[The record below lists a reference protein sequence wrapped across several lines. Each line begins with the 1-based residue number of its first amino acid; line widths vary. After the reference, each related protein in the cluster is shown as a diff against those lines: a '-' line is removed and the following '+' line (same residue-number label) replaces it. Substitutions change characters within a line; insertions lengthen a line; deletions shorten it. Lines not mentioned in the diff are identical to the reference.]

1 MSSNKDDAIVLLE
14 AKEIMQA
21 LPIEVHNDH
30 ELASAIVVSLRQ
42 GLDKHDVQIK
52 ALNLAHRRLEAKVD
66 KGFQLASQEIQAIKQ
81 KAEIEAIHAQ
91 YTRQTATEARQEVA
105 QLWRSLYE
113 VQAVAKV
120 ADVKADGAKDIAKS
134 RTFDG
139 SNPLYGMAF
148 TAILI
153 IFILAFFTRV
163 ERVPT
168 LHPDRAVPANARS

>member
-1 MSSNKDDAIVLLE
+1 MSSKDDAIVLVE
-14 AKEIMQA
+14 AKEIMEA

-42 GLDKHDVQIK
+42 GLDKHEARIK
-52 ALNLAHRRLEAKVD
+52 ALDLAHRRLEAKVD
-66 KGFQLASQEIQAIKQ
+66 KGFQLANQEIQSIKQ
-81 KAEIEAIHAQ
+81 RAEIEAIHAQ
-91 YTRQTATEARQEVA
+91 YTRQTANEARQEVA

-120 ADVKADGAKDIAKS
+120 ADVKAEGAKDIAKS
-134 RTFDG
+134 RTLDS

-153 IFILAFFTRV
+153 IFILSFFTRV

-168 LHPDRAVPANARS
+168 LHPDRAVPANARG

>member
-1 MSSNKDDAIVLLE
+1 MSSKDDAIVLVE
-14 AKEIMQA
+14 AKEIMEA

-52 ALNLAHRRLEAKVD
+52 ALDLAHKRLEAKVS
-66 KGFQLASQEIQAIKQ
+66 KGFQLANQEIQAIKQ
-81 KAEIEAIHAQ
+81 RAEIEAIHAQ
-91 YTRQTATEARQEVA
+91 YTRQTANEARQEVA

-120 ADVKADGAKDIAKS
+120 ADVKAEGAKDVAKS
-134 RTFDG
+134 RTLDS

-168 LHPDRAVPANARS
+168 LHPDRAVPANARG

>member
-1 MSSNKDDAIVLLE
+1 MSSKDDAIVLVE
-14 AKEIMQA
+14 AKEIMEA

-52 ALNLAHRRLEAKVD
+52 ALDLAHKRLEAKVD
-66 KGFQLASQEIQAIKQ
+66 KGFQLANQEIQAIKQ
-81 KAEIEAIHAQ
+81 RAEIEAIHAQ
-91 YTRQTATEARQEVA
+91 YTRQTANEARQEVA

-134 RTFDG
+134 RTFDS
-139 SNPLYGMAF
+139 SNLLYGMAF

-153 IFILAFFTRV
+153 IFILCFFTRV

-168 LHPDRAVPANARS
+168 LHPDRAVPANARG

>member
-1 MSSNKDDAIVLLE
+1 MSSKDDAIVLVE

-21 LPIEVHNDH
+21 LPIEAHSDH
-30 ELASAIVVSLRQ
+30 QLASAIVVSLRQ
-42 GLDKHDVQIK
+42 GLDKHEVQIK
-52 ALNLAHRRLEAKVD
+52 ALDLAHRRLEAKVD
-66 KGFQLASQEIQAIKQ
+66 KGFQLANQEIQSIKQ
-81 KAEIEAIHAQ
+81 RAEIEAIHAQ
-91 YTRQTATEARQEVA
+91 YTRQTANEARQEVA

-120 ADVKADGAKDIAKS
+120 ADVKAEGAKDIAKS
-134 RTFDG
+134 RTLDS

-153 IFILAFFTRV
+153 IFILSFFTRV

-168 LHPDRAVPANARS
+168 LHPDRAVPANARG